1 MIDLQVWPC
10 TIARYVE
17 SLSRSQQQEITVT
30 ELVPPPPTMERVL
43 LLELH
48 HRINNEFASAINCVS
63 VAAVQTD
70 NVEVKTALNQVVELL
85 HQHADVHR
93 ALKIPDRDEVI
104 DAAQYLQTLCR
115 SMSRSKLD
123 RMDIKLVLAADTV
136 WLHSE
141 RCWKLGMIV
150 YELVTNAARH
160 AFFEGKDGEVR
171 VELSRAGACARCGVS
186 DNGSAAAGV
195 RPARG
200 LKIIGDL
207 AKSLGGQV
215 DHSLGVKGSSFMF
228 ALPFVGEEQKA
239 NRSRHTAYD
248 IGR

>member
-1 MIDLQVWPC
+1 MP
-10 TIARYVE
+10 
-17 SLSRSQQQEITVT
+17 
-30 ELVPPPPTMERVL
+30 ELVPQVPYVEHAL
-43 LLELH
+43 LLDELN

-63 VAAVQTD
+63 VAAVRTD
-70 NVEVKTALNQVVELL
+70 NVEVKAALSQVVELL

-93 ALKIPDRDEVI
+93 ALKMPDRDAVI

-123 RMDIKLVLAADTV
+123 RMGIKLVLAADTV

-141 RCWKLGMIV
+141 RCWQLGMIV
-150 YELVTNAARH
+150 YELVTNVARH

-171 VELSRAGACARCGVS
+171 VELSRAGAYARCGVS
-186 DNGSAAAGV
+186 DNGSAAAGA

-207 AKSLGGQV
+207 AKSLGGKV
-215 DHSLGVKGSSFMF
+215 DHSLGVKGSSFML
-228 ALPFVGEEQKA
+228 ALPFIGREQKA
-239 NRSRHTAYD
+239 NRSRRAAYH
-248 IGR
+248 IGSDRAEGPHYAQQ